1 MEKLA
6 RLAAVVV
13 ALAVLLSGCR
23 PPSSGQI
30 EVRVIVSHDF
40 GSETLVDEL
49 VMVDDGSTALDA
61 LKQVAS
67 AETAYGGGFVTAI
80 NGVSS
85 AGGED
90 WFFYINGILTNVG
103 ARNYALRQGD
113 VERWDFHSWGFCS
126 FVSALIGDFPEP
138 FGHGYG
144 GEVSPTVVVYS
155 PGLENEAGDVA
166 AVLAQLG
173 VENVSVV
180 TEAEL
185 SPEEKGRCN
194 LVLLGAQDSELVA
207 EVNQL
212 RDKLCF
218 YAYFGG
224 GGLLLR
230 DSRGEA
236 AGEYGAGCGLI
247 QASQNPWNPRGIGA
261 CQNVLW
267 VVSGT
272 DEAGV
277 KDAVDVLVNHSAE
290 LRHAFGVVIAGGEVI
305 KVPR

>member
-1 MEKLA
+1 MKKLVK
-6 RLAAVVV
+6 LAAVVI

-23 PPSSGQI
+23 PPHSEQI
-30 EVRVIVSHDF
+30 EVRVIVSHGF
-40 GSETLVDEL
+40 GNESLVDEL
-49 VMVDDGSTALDA
+49 VTVDNGSNALDA
-61 LKQVAS
+61 LEQVAS
-67 AETAYGGGFVTAI
+67 VETAYGGGFVTAI
-80 NGVSS
+80 NGISS
-85 AGGED
+85 AAGAD

-103 ARNYALRQGD
+103 ARDYALHQGD

-144 GEVSPTVVVYS
+144 GEVPPTVVVYS
-155 PGLENEAGDVA
+155 PGLENEASGVA
-166 AVLAQLG
+166 AMQAQFG
-173 VENVSVV
+173 VGNVSIV
-180 TEAEL
+180 TAAEL

-194 LVLLGAQDSELVA
+194 LILLGGRDCELVSA
-207 EVNQL
+207 VNQL
-212 RDKLCF
+212 RDTLCF
-218 YAYFGG
+218 YAYFGEG
-224 GGLLLR
+224 ELLLL

-247 QASQNPWNPRGIGA
+247 QASQNPWNPNGIGA

-267 VVSGT
+267 LVSGT

-277 KDAVDVLVNHSAE
+277 RDAVDVLVNHSAE
-290 LRHAFGVVIAGGEVI
+290 LRHAFGAVIAGGEVI